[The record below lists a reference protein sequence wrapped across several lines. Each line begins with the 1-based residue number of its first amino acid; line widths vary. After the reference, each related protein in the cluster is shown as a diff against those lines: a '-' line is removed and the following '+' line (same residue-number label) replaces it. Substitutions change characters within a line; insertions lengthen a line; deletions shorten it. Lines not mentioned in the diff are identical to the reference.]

1 MAEIELSVLARQ
13 ALSDRIPTFEQAQQ
27 TVAAWKAQRD
37 QAAVTLDWRFTA
49 ADARIK
55 LKHLYPLIK

>member
-13 ALSDRIPTFEQAQQ
+13 ALSNRIPTFEQAQH
-27 TVAAWKAQRD
+27 TVEAWKVQRD
-37 QAAVTLDWRFTA
+37 LAAVTLDWWFTA

-55 LKHLYPLIK
+55 LKHLYPTVK

>member
-1 MAEIELSVLARQ
+1 MAEIELAVLARQ
-13 ALSDRIPTFEQAQQ
+13 ALADRIPTIEAVQER
-27 TVAAWKAQRD
+27 VAAWQQERK
-37 QAAVTLDWRFTA
+37 QALAGISWRFTA